1 MTFPKPRILL
11 TEDHADTRELV
22 TLILEPDYEVTS
34 SATLIDALDLAKA
47 GTFNLFIFDSRLPD
61 GSGVDLCKQIR
72 DFDQKTPILFYS
84 ALAFEADKTS
94 ALGIGAQAY
103 LVKPVDVPEL
113 LFTVRELLAK
123 NFKRGATSLNSFI
136 SL

>member
-1 MTFPKPRILL
+1 VTFPKPRILL

-34 SATLIDALDLAKA
+34 SASVLDALNLAKTC
-47 GTFNLFIFDSRLPD
+47 TFNLFIFDSRLPD

-72 DFDQKTPILFYS
+72 DFDPETPILFYS

-94 ALGIGAQAY
+94 AFGVGAQAY

-113 LFTVRELLAK
+113 LFTVRELIAK
-123 NFKRGATSLNSFI
+123 SVKAGSTSQKTVH
-136 SL
+136 

>member
-11 TEDHADTRELV
+11 TEDHADTRELM

-34 SATLIDALDLAKA
+34 SATVTDALNLAKTSA
-47 GTFNLFIFDSRLPD
+47 FNLFIFDSRLPD

-72 DFDQKTPILFYS
+72 DFDGKTPILFYS
-84 ALAFEADKTS
+84 ALAFEADKIS
-94 ALGIGAQAY
+94 ALGVGAQAY

-113 LFTVRELLAK
+113 LFTVRELIANNLKPAS
-123 NFKRGATSLNSFI
+123 TSPNSFV

>member
-1 MTFPKPRILL
+1 M
-11 TEDHADTRELV
+11 

-34 SATLIDALDLAKA
+34 SATVTDALNLAKTSA
-47 GTFNLFIFDSRLPD
+47 FNLFIFDSRLPD

-72 DFDQKTPILFYS
+72 DFDGKTPILFYS
-84 ALAFEADKTS
+84 ALAFEADKIS
-94 ALGIGAQAY
+94 ALGVGAQAY

-113 LFTVRELLAK
+113 LFTVRELIANNLKPAS
-123 NFKRGATSLNSFI
+123 TSPNSFV